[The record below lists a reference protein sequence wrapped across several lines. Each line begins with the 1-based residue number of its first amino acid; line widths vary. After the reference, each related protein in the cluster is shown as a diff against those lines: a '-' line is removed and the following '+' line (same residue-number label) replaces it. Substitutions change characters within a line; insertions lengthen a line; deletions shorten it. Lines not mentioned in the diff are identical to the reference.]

1 MIWTANP
8 EINGTGTFRIMSEK
22 QFDFLRRL
30 SEQAANDIPGGYV
43 DDDTDELID
52 IGYVTVLVV
61 GNLFSYEITDDGRA
75 ALKRCERGA

>member
-8 EINGTGTFRIMSEK
+8 EINGRGTFWIMSEK

-43 DDDTDELID
+43 DDDMDELID
-52 IGYVTVLVV
+52 V
-61 GNLFSYEITDDGRA
+61 G
-75 ALKRCERGA
+75 